1 MTYLYYDV
9 SEKSVG
15 VIYLYD
21 KFREGSVGVTYL
33 YVHVREGSVGMT
45 YLYVKVSE
53 GSVGVTYNE
62 HCTDS
67 DKILVN
73 TLFSSVS
80 RFVLSPQYLYIQSG
94 PPKNRD

>member
-1 MTYLYYDV
+1 MTYLYIDV
-9 SEKSVG
+9 C
-15 VIYLYD
+15 
-21 KFREGSVGVTYL
+21 
-33 YVHVREGSVGMT
+33 EGSVGMT
-45 YLYVKVSE
+45 YFYVKVSE

-80 RFVLSPQYLYIQSG
+80 RLV
-94 PPKNRD
+94 

>member
-1 MTYLYYDV
+1 MTYLYVDV

-21 KFREGSVGVTYL
+21 KFREGSVGV
-33 YVHVREGSVGMT
+33 T

>member
-1 MTYLYYDV
+1 MTYLCVDV

-21 KFREGSVGVTYL
+21 KFREGSVGV
-33 YVHVREGSVGMT
+33 T

>member
-1 MTYLYYDV
+1 
-9 SEKSVG
+9 
-15 VIYLYD
+15 
-21 KFREGSVGVTYL
+21 
-33 YVHVREGSVGMT
+33 MT

-94 PPKNRD
+94 PQKNRD

>member
-1 MTYLYYDV
+1 M
-9 SEKSVG
+9 
-15 VIYLYD
+15 
-21 KFREGSVGVTYL
+21 TYL

-80 RFVLSPQYLYIQSG
+80 RLV
-94 PPKNRD
+94 